1 MFLLNIQAMLAGK
14 WRGEEWKLKGKLFSA
29 KHKLIFLF
37 FYLLEYLIMEE
48 HLELCRITFTTCH
61 VELLRHEKKE
71 PVTTDNEQANLNPQK
86 MIKFSRDRKLIQ
98 ASS

>member
-1 MFLLNIQAMLAGK
+1 
-14 WRGEEWKLKGKLFSA
+14 
-29 KHKLIFLF
+29 
-37 FYLLEYLIMEE
+37 MEE
-48 HLELCRITFTTCH
+48 HLELCRITFTSCH

-98 ASS
+98 ASSWDIFPVLCNESFSLFFRLAAFF